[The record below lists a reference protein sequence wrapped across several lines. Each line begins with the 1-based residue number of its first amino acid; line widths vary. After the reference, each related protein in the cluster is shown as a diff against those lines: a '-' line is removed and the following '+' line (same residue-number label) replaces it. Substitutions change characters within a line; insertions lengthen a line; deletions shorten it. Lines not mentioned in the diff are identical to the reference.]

1 MNCCQAHVESGGRI
15 FSFFARRY
23 RRRFERK
30 GFEPLQQRLISE
42 IVTTGLSGRSILEVG
57 SGVGQLHQTLLEKG
71 ASTAVGIDLAPAMIS
86 EAETRASAR
95 NLAAQTHYRQGDFVQ
110 LAESIEAAD
119 IVLLDKVV
127 CCYPDANAL
136 IQCAAGKT
144 LDRCAVIYPR
154 DHAFN
159 RTGAALTAFVLT
171 LLGSGFRPYVHP
183 CHLVEE
189 RFAQSG
195 LKLQYTSAT
204 PLWLLQIFER
214 VSPS

>member
-42 IVTTGLSGRSILEVG
+42 IMKTGLSGRSILEVG

-86 EAETRASAR
+86 EAEARASAH
-95 NLAAQTHYRQGDFVQ
+95 NLAERTQYRQGDFVE
-110 LAESIEAAD
+110 LAEDIEAAD

-127 CCYPDANAL
+127 CCYPDAEAL
-136 IQCAAGKT
+136 IRCAAAKT
-144 LDRCAVIYPR
+144 TERCAVIYPR

-159 RTGAALTAFVLT
+159 RLGAALGAFVLT

-183 CHLVEE
+183 VRSVQAL
-189 RFAQSG
+189 FADSG
-195 LKLQYTSAT
+195 FRLQFTSVT
-204 PLWLLQIFER
+204 SLWLLQVFER
-214 VSPS
+214 NPPS